1 LPKKHQIRVDSLTR
15 LLIYILGHNPD
26 EFGLVP
32 DHDGY
37 VSYKE
42 LTQAIHEEQGWGYV
56 QSGHINEILLSNDRV
71 CFEYDEDRIRARER
85 AWHLD
90 VNQSPQNLPK
100 ILFTGVRRKAHPHV
114 MDKGLQSAQGKYLP
128 LSQEKA
134 MALRIGRRRDQKP
147 VMIEVQAE
155 QAKKEGVLFIS
166 FGQLFLAMD
175 IPAKYVIGPPVPKE
189 VFKTA
194 EPESDI
200 QRHKV
205 PDVQAGSFVLDPHRD
220 PALHRQQKGKKKK
233 GWKEDARKLR
243 RRT

>member
-1 LPKKHQIRVDSLTR
+1 MPKKHQIRVTSLTR
-15 LLIYILGHNPD
+15 LLIYILGYKPD

-42 LTQAIHEEQGWGYV
+42 LIQAIHEEQGWGYV
-56 QSGHINEILLSNDRV
+56 RRGHINEVLLSNDRV

-85 AWHLD
+85 AWHFD

-114 MDKGLQSAQGKYLP
+114 MDKGLQSAQGKFLP

-147 VMIEVQAE
+147 VMIEVQAD
-155 QAKKEGVLFIS
+155 QAKKEGILFIT
-166 FGQLFLAMD
+166 FGQLFLATD

-189 VFKTA
+189 VLKA
-194 EPESDI
+194 VESEPETRGPKILDL
-200 QRHKV
+200 
-205 PDVQAGSFVLDPHRD
+205 QAGTFVLDPHRD
-220 PALHRQQKGKKKK
+220 PAPHRQQKGKKKK

-243 RRT
+243 RRK